1 MADVY
6 PINHE
11 LRNKKTTEGPGESTK
26 QGDSGESKVR
36 AQNRRRFNKGWRTL

>member
-36 AQNRRRFNKGWRTL
+36 AQNRCRFNKGWQTL